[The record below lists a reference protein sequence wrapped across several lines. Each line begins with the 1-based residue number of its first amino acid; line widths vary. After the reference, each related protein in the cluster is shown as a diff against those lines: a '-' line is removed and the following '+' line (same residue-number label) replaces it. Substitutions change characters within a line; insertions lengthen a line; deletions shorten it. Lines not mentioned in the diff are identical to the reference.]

1 MSHTVTPVRQ
11 GPAARY
17 GDTQAVNDIHAL
29 LTAPGGLT
37 SEEVTAAVA
46 DIIARTG
53 RSLARARMIL
63 AEVAEDTY
71 GMPVARVDADG
82 TVVLVSQDPDGPGVL
97 IQVATGDAAEAAGL
111 VITIDGRPVSRSP
124 ARARASRPKPARHP
138 SAADRGGQPSATPE
152 GEGDRS

>member
-1 MSHTVTPVRQ
+1 MSHTGTPIRQ

-29 LTAPGGLT
+29 LTTPAGLT
-37 SEEVTAAVA
+37 ADEVAAAVS

-82 TVVLVSQDPDGPGVL
+82 TVTLVSQDPHGPGVL
-97 IQVATGDAAEAAGL
+97 IRVTTSDAAEAAGL
-111 VITIDGRPVSRSP
+111 VITVDGRPVSRSP
-124 ARARASRPKPARHP
+124 ARARARRSKPARRP
-138 SAADRGGQPSATPE
+138 SAAGPGGQPLATPE
-152 GEGDRS
+152 GEGHRS